1 MIVAAFFAFFIAT
14 ASAASNPQRI
24 MGGQLTTIDQYP
36 SIATLLYS
44 ENLISFFQRC
54 GGIIINNRAILSAAH
69 CFYGDRPINRWR
81 IRVGS
86 SFAHSGGV
94 MQAPNNVIMH
104 PDFNYSTL
112 DSDICIVHSPSAFT
126 FNNNVQPASIA
137 GSNYNVGDYQPVWAA
152 GWGSQFDGGPGSE
165 QLRHVMVLTVNQDIC
180 RSNYGL
186 VFIQITQNML
196 CSGWPIGGR
205 DQCNGDS
212 GGPLYHNGVVVGVC
226 SFGLGCGLD
235 SLHGVNVR
243 VSRFSSWIAAN
254 A

>member
-1 MIVAAFFAFFIAT
+1 MKVAIFFALFVAT

-24 MGGQLTTIDQYP
+24 VGGQLTTIDQYP
-36 SIATLLYS
+36 SISSLLYS
-44 ENLISFFQRC
+44 ENLVAWFQRC

-69 CFYGDRPINRWR
+69 CFYRDPINRWR

-86 SFAHSGGV
+86 TFAHSGGV
-94 MQAPNNVIMH
+94 MHAASNVIIH
-104 PDFNYSTL
+104 PNFDDRTL
-112 DSDICIVHSPSAFT
+112 DSDICVVHSASAFT
-126 FNNNVQPASIA
+126 FNNNVRAASIA
-137 GSNYNVGDYQPVWAA
+137 GSNYWVGDYQPVWAA
-152 GWGSQFDGGPGSE
+152 GWGSTFDGGPGSN

-180 RSNYGL
+180 RANYGL
-186 VFIQITQNML
+186 VFIQITENML
-196 CSGWPIGGR
+196 CSGWPTGGR
-205 DQCNGDS
+205 DQCDGDS

-235 SLHGVNVR
+235 SLHGVNAR